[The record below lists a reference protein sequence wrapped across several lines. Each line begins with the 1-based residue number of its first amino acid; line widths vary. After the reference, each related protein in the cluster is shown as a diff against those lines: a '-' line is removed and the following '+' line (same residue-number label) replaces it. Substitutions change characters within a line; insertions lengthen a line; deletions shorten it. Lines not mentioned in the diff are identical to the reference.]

1 MNICDQQTKK
11 SQNLLDISIREV
23 YLNEPNKYLLS
34 PYWGQAAL
42 SPPGKTVFTPGQKS
56 TCFPFHSL
64 HMHQFLPAEET

>member
-42 SPPGKTVFTPGQKS
+42 
-56 TCFPFHSL
+56 
-64 HMHQFLPAEET
+64 